1 MPMLQTGH
9 ESRFSSSSEVR
20 RYTVYHGSEGGE
32 MTVEASELKCAATIE
47 DIPDRHYCLS
57 RPIVIEVE
65 REESG
70 YVIAQPD
77 TGIFAYSEDLKVA
90 MDQFYGAFIEEY
102 EFLKD
107 NANQLS
113 PSLRHDL
120 QTFESMI
127 RPR

>member
-1 MPMLQTGH
+1 MPMLQTGCA
-9 ESRFSSSSEVR
+9 SGGVR
-20 RYTVYHGSEGGE
+20 RYTVYRGSEAGE
-32 MTVEASELKCAATIE
+32 ATVQASESKCALTIE

-70 YVIAQPD
+70 YVVAQPD
-77 TGIFAYSEDLKVA
+77 TGTFAYSEDLKVA

-102 EFLKD
+102 EFLRD
-107 NANQLS
+107 NSNQLS

-127 RPR
+127 RPC